1 MQLPTTAPV
10 NDFILD
16 LVRVAPEEWPEPT
29 TSPHGRARLAD
40 LRVALQN
47 PDVLFVIS
55 HLTGDLFNAIAE
67 SDKAPS
73 DRLMNQFIGEARGLR
88 QTFEVLNTLILKL
101 QEIATRD

>member
-16 LVRVAPEEWPEPT
+16 LVRVAPEDWPEPAS
-29 TSPHGRARLAD
+29 SPHAKARLTD
-40 LRVALQN
+40 LKAALQN
-47 PDVLFVIS
+47 PDVLFLLTHI
-55 HLTGDLFNAIAE
+55 TGDLFNAISE